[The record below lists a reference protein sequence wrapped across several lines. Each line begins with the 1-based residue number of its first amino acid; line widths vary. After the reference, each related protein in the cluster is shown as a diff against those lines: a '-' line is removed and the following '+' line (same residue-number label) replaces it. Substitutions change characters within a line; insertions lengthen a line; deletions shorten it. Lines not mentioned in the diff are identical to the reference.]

1 MSELKITG
9 KIKKILDPV
18 TGESKDGN
26 QWKKVE
32 FVVTNNEGYE
42 VREQIFCFQ
51 IFGAERVDKFL
62 EYNKVGNDVD
72 VKFNIKVN
80 EYKGKYYTN
89 LDAWSVFGVQG
100 QGTPKP
106 VQKQVQEPVSVVD
119 EPDDLDSLPF

>member
-51 IFGAERVDKFL
+51 IYGA
-62 EYNKVGNDVD
+62 G
-72 VKFNIKVN
+72 
-80 EYKGKYYTN
+80 
-89 LDAWSVFGVQG
+89 S
-100 QGTPKP
+100 
-106 VQKQVQEPVSVVD
+106 
-119 EPDDLDSLPF
+119 